1 MSNILNILDKAL
13 LCIILF
19 SISLSGC
26 QSTNNSPIQ
35 HKANVAI
42 LFPLTGVD
50 GEQGQRL
57 ASLVRLGLEDGLQGH
72 INLVTYDAKDEQN
85 TKLMMD
91 KIVASKTQIILGP
104 LLSKTTSYIT
114 SQAELHHITVITLSN
129 NPGLAM
135 GNVYVFGHAP
145 MRQTERVISYFLNHG
160 HKDIILLLP
169 SGNYAKTINAIVS
182 DMAVQSHGNVIHTEY
197 YQNAP
202 ESIEKAISNVTKIVD
217 DFNETADNTTKP
229 VVYIADDQK
238 ALPLLFKSIEKHELD
253 KKAILAGD
261 NRTDIKLPVNIDLIY
276 SGSMN
281 HINYDLTVKASELL
295 GINNLNF
302 MDYMAYDLGRMT
314 AYYIGTD
321 FNHREFIER
330 LRGKEYYQG
339 ASGGIMFNDNIAVRK
354 YDLIKRTNT
363 EYKTIDRN
371 SN

>member
-1 MSNILNILDKAL
+1 MNNILDKTL

-19 SISLSGC
+19 GFFLSGC
-26 QSTNNSPIQ
+26 QSTKTSEIQ

-42 LFPLTGVD
+42 LFPLTGTD

-91 KIVASKTQIILGP
+91 KIIANKAQIILGP

-114 SQAELHHITVITLSN
+114 SQAEKHNITIITLSN

-145 MRQTERVISYFLNHG
+145 MRQTERVINYFLSHG

-169 SGNYAKTINAIVS
+169 SSNYAKTINAIIS
-182 DMAVQSHGNVIHTEY
+182 DLAIQFHGNVIHTEY
-197 YQNAP
+197 YQNTP
-202 ESIEKAISNVTKIVD
+202 ESIEKSISNVDKIVD

-229 VVYIADDQK
+229 VIYIADDQK
-238 ALPLLFKSIEKHELD
+238 ALPLLFTSIAKHELD
-253 KKAILAGD
+253 KKAIISGD
-261 NRTDIKLPVNIDLIY
+261 NRTDIKLPSNIDLIY

-281 HINYDLTVKASELL
+281 HINYDLTIKASELL

-321 FNHREFIER
+321 FNYREFLER
-330 LRGKEYYQG
+330 LRSKDYYQG
-339 ASGGIMFNDNIAVRK
+339 ASGNVIFNDNIAIRK
-354 YDLIKRTNT
+354 YDIIKRTSG

-371 SN
+371 T